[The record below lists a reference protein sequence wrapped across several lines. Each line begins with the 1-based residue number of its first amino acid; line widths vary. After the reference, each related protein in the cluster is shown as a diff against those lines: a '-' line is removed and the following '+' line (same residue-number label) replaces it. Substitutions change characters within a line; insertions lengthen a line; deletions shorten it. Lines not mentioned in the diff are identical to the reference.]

1 VTVPDE
7 KVTTAELRRMKAEGR
22 PITML
27 TAYDYPMARLVDA
40 AGVDVIL
47 VGDSV
52 GNVVLGYTSTLP
64 VTMDE
69 MVHHVKAVA
78 RGVTRAMV
86 VADMPFLSYQVST
99 EEALRNAGRF
109 LKEAEAQAVKL
120 EGGREITDRVR
131 ALVAAGIP
139 VMGHIGL
146 TPQAV
151 HQMGGYRVQ
160 GRDVATARKL
170 LDDARALEEAG
181 AFSLVLECV
190 PAPLAQLIT
199 EELTIPTIGIGAG
212 PFCDGQVLVTH
223 DLLGLYGGF
232 APKFVKRYAE
242 LHGAITRALEE
253 YVREVRERKFPGPEH
268 SFSMP
273 QEAVDELLALRGSD

>member
-1 VTVPDE
+1 MPIE

-40 AGVDVIL
+40 AGVDVVL

-78 RGVTRAMV
+78 RGVARAMV

-160 GRDVATARKL
+160 GRDLATAKKL
-170 LDDARALEEAG
+170 LDDARALEGAG

-212 PFCDGQVLVTH
+212 PSCDGQVLVTH

-242 LHGAITRALEE
+242 LHEAITRALAE

-273 QEAVDELLALRGSD
+273 QEAVDELLALRGGD